1 MRLINQEGRLSMK
14 IELDFDGVLYNLNEN
29 VLKLAGDKFGIEL
42 DVSKMNTYDYRI
54 LPTNIRK
61 YIYTLFNTSN
71 IMANKDFLY
80 DDTVD
85 FLKWIDTIDAE
96 VELRT
101 LVHDKDVQKARFE
114 FLEELFKE
122 NNIKNITINVVDDKP
137 MKYCDILVEDNP
149 KAILDKNHG
158 IVIMRKHPYNDFIE
172 ESDTIIKAENLL
184 EIKKHIQKSLQR

>member
-1 MRLINQEGRLSMK
+1 MK

>member
-1 MRLINQEGRLSMK
+1 MSIK

-42 DVSKMNTYDYRI
+42 DASKMNTYDYRI
-54 LPTNIRK
+54 LPTNIRN

-71 IMANKDFLY
+71 IMVNKDFLY
-80 DDTVD
+80 DDTID
-85 FLKWIDTIDAE
+85 FLKWIDTVDAE

-101 LVHDKDVQKARFE
+101 LVHDINVQNARRK

-122 NNIKNITINVVDDKP
+122 NNIKNVAISVVDDKP
-137 MKYCDILVEDNP
+137 MQYCDILVEDNP

-172 ESDTIIKAENLL
+172 ESDTIIKAKNLS
-184 EIKKHIQKSLQR
+184 EIKTYIQKSLQK